1 MKYGYARVS
10 SVGQNLNSQIKELKS
25 YVVDELIT
33 EKVSGASAK
42 KIRQQEL
49 LEKLREGDLV
59 VVTRLDRLGRNT
71 IQLLELVEDFK
82 NRGIGLYVIKEGIDT
97 RTTAGTLMI
106 TLLSAL
112 AELERSRLLERQ
124 QEGIAIA
131 KEKGVYKGRVK
142 KYTLKSDSV
151 KHAIELR
158 ETTNK
163 TVKEISNIT
172 GISIASFYRIYNE
185 YKTISSGGGKLH
197 DT

>member
-82 NRGIGLYVIKEGIDT
+82 NRGIGLYVIKEINC
-97 RTTAGTLMI
+97 
-106 TLLSAL
+106 
-112 AELERSRLLERQ
+112 
-124 QEGIAIA
+124 
-131 KEKGVYKGRVK
+131 
-142 KYTLKSDSV
+142 
-151 KHAIELR
+151 
-158 ETTNK
+158 TN
-163 TVKEISNIT
+163 
-172 GISIASFYRIYNE
+172 F
-185 YKTISSGGGKLH
+185 KL
-197 DT
+197 

>member
-10 SVGQNLNSQIKELKS
+10 SVGQNLDSQIKELKD
-25 YVVDELIT
+25 YVVDEIVT

-42 KIRQQEL
+42 KIKQNEL
-49 LEKLREGDLV
+49 LEKVKEGDLV

-71 IQLLELVEDFK
+71 IQLLQLVEDFK
-82 NRGIGLYVIKEGIDT
+82 SRGIGLYIIKEGIDT
-97 RTTAGTLMI
+97 RTTAGKVMI

-131 KEKGVYKGRVK
+131 KKKGVYKGRVK
-142 KYTLKSDSV
+142 KYTLKNDSV

-158 ETTNK
+158 ETTDK
-163 TVKEISNIT
+163 TVNEICRIT
-172 GISIASFYRIYNE
+172 SLSVASFYRIYNE
-185 YKTISSGGGKLH
+185 YKKGKTSGLE
-197 DT
+197 

>member
-10 SVGQNLNSQIKELKS
+10 SVGQNLDSQIKELKD
-25 YVVDELIT
+25 YAVDEIVT

-42 KIRQQEL
+42 KVKQKEL
-49 LEKLREGDLV
+49 LEKLKEGDLV

-82 NRGIGLYVIKEGIDT
+82 NRGVGLFVIKEGIDT

-131 KEKGVYKGRVK
+131 KKKGVYKGRVK
-142 KYTLKSDSV
+142 KYTLKSEGV

-158 ETTNK
+158 ETTDK
-163 TVKEISNIT
+163 TVKEICSIT
-172 GISIASFYRIYNE
+172 RISVASFYRIYSE
-185 YKTISSGGGKLH
+185 YKKEKTSELE
-197 DT
+197 

>member
-10 SVGQNLNSQIKELKS
+10 SVGQNLDSQIKELND
-25 YVVDELIT
+25 YAVDEIVT

-42 KIRQQEL
+42 KVKQKEL
-49 LEKLREGDLV
+49 LEKLKEGDLV

-82 NRGIGLYVIKEGIDT
+82 SRGVGLFVIKEGIDT

-131 KEKGVYKGRVK
+131 KKKGVYKGRVK
-142 KYTLKSDSV
+142 KHTLKSPNV
-151 KHAIELR
+151 IHAIESR

-163 TVKEISNIT
+163 TVKEISILT
-172 GISIASFYRIYNE
+172 GVSIASFYRMYSL
-185 YKTISSGGGKLH
+185 YKAQRK
-197 DT
+197 

>member
-1 MKYGYARVS
+1 MT
-10 SVGQNLNSQIKELKS
+10 
-25 YVVDELIT
+25 DEIVT
-33 EKVSGASAK
+33 EKVSGASAI
-42 KIRQQEL
+42 KIKQKEL
-49 LEKLREGDLV
+49 LEKLKEGNLV

-82 NRGIGLYVIKEGIDT
+82 SRSVGLFVIKDGIDT

-106 TLLSAL
+106 TLLSTL

-131 KEKGVYKGRVK
+131 KKRGAYKGRVK
-142 KYTLKSDSV
+142 KYTLNNDSV
-151 KHAIELR
+151 KHAIYLR

-163 TVKEISNIT
+163 TVKEICSIT
-172 GISIASFYRIYNE
+172 RMSIASFYRIYNE
-185 YKTISSGGGKLH
+185 YKEIFSEGGKLH